1 MDVKLFHGSAYHA
14 SYCRVLLL
22 LLPLVLLLQV
32 LQSLEL
38 LWSWLFLN
46 RIASTLH
53 VYWSAEQAS
62 TAAEQHIPLLLVLL
76 LLLLWSWFF

>member
-1 MDVKLFHGSAYHA
+1 MDHA

-22 LLPLVLLLQV
+22 LLPVVLLLPLLLQV

-62 TAAEQHIPLLLVLL
+62 TAAEQQISLLLVLL